1 MCCNTLQ
8 RLATITALAGE
19 MITKKRADM
28 VASKIKIKKVCEWCG
43 QEFYALKVT
52 TRFCC
57 KKCNERAYKHNLRIT
72 QIEEAINQQE
82 HQSTESINKKEY
94 LSVREASTLLGLPL
108 RTTYH
113 LIYTNILHA
122 SKISARTTIVR
133 KSDVENMLDSR
144 GYTKGV
150 RTQVKDITEFYTV
163 QEIKDKYN
171 VSESWIYKVGRE
183 KKIPR
188 VFKLGKTYWSKEH
201 VDKYI
206 LKNKVDDSIT
216 EWYSVPEMMEKFNMT
231 LTAVYSFA
239 SSYHIPKKKHKREVF
254 YSKKHVDIAKGIAEP
269 EKPQYYTMKEAMAK
283 FNMTRDQ
290 IYHYTKVFNVPKIME
305 GKYVKIAKKELDE
318 ALEPPKI

>member
-1 MCCNTLQ
+1 
-8 RLATITALAGE
+8 
-19 MITKKRADM
+19 M

-57 KKCNERAYKHNLRIT
+57 KKCNEHSYKARIR
-72 QIEEAINQQE
+72 
-82 HQSTESINKKEY
+82 K
-94 LSVREASTLLGLPL
+94 TLLDDAEREFKDRTIKEPL
-108 RTTYH
+108 RKLSEKNYLDVVEAAALLGITRMAIYK
-113 LIYTNILHA
+113 LIYSGKLKS
-122 SKISARTTIVR
+122 SKLSSRFTVIIKADI
-133 KSDVENMLDSR
+133 DAMLNAHP
-144 GYTKGV
+144 YTKV
-150 RTQVKDITEFYTV
+150 SSTQVKDITEFYTV

-171 VSESWIYKVGRE
+171 VSESWIYKVGRD